1 MKIALIGYGK
11 MGHAIER
18 AALERGHEIVACI
31 DIDNSAEIDGAEFG
45 SADVAIE
52 FTSPATAAANC
63 EAALRRGVPV
73 VCGTTGWGA
82 DLPRIEELARGLGGR
97 FFHTSNFS
105 IGVNIFFE
113 LNRRLAEIMNRFP
126 GYVPSMK
133 EVHHIHKLD
142 HPSGTALT
150 LAADIIGQVDRI
162 DRWTE
167 TPAENSQD
175 ALVIAHERIGE
186 VPGIH
191 EITWSSAADTIRLEH
206 SARSR
211 DGFALGAVIAAE
223 WLPGQAPGVHGMKEL
238 MADL

>member
-18 AALERGHEIVACI
+18 AALERGHEIVARI
-31 DIDNSAEIDGAEFG
+31 DIDNRAELDGAEFG

-52 FTSPATAAANC
+52 FTTPATAAANC

-73 VCGTTGWGA
+73 VCGTTGWAGE
-82 DLPRIEELARGLGGR
+82 LPRIEELARELDGR

-113 LNRRLAEIMNRFP
+113 INRRLAEIMNRFP
-126 GYVPSMK
+126 AYTPAMK

-150 LAADIIGQVDRI
+150 LAGDIIGQVDRI
-162 DRWTE
+162 DSWTE
-167 TPAENSQD
+167 SPEEKPQS

-191 EITWSSAADTIRLEH
+191 EIRWSSAADTITIEH
-206 SARSR
+206 SAKSR

-223 WLPGQAPGVHGMKEL
+223 WLPGRAPGVHSMKEL